1 MNKLKLVQQK
11 YEPNLNLKSYLLM
24 SSNLARVKSKKKKK
38 QKNKYKHFNFQYLTL
53 LKKKKKKLQP

>member
-38 QKNKYKHFNFQYLTL
+38 NKKININILTFNT
-53 LKKKKKKLQP
+53 